1 MNKDKKDLKIRAY
14 FYALNVIKF
23 IDKLNNK
30 DFVIATLSKQLIRS
44 ATSVGANI
52 VEAQAASTKKD
63 FANFFSYS
71 LKSTNESKFW
81 LGLLRDSGKA
91 KKEIVDILLKETND
105 LSNILGAS
113 IITLRKNIKK
123 NRTGE

>member
-71 LKSTNESKFW
+71 LKSANESKFW